1 MARDYAKRPNKKRKS
16 GGKSKKGTGGAV
28 WLLMGVVI
36 GLSLAI
42 VGYVKFEG
50 RLKAPAAL
58 VSVLSEPKAQ
68 QQKPPAALAQAK
80 PKFEFYSLLP
90 KMEVEVAH
98 PDNPPTPSLAG
109 TKPSLGTTTTIDAP
123 ALQKAR
129 FRLQLASFKQ
139 FSDADSLKAKLTLEG
154 FKLEIAAIT
163 LPSGEIWY
171 RVRTPVLSDR
181 NTALNL
187 QKKLQKQSVA
197 SIVVKA
203 EEG

>member
-16 GGKSKKGTGGAV
+16 GTKAKKGSGGPI

-42 VGYVKFEG
+42 FGYIKFEG
-50 RLKAPAAL
+50 RIQAPAALMAVLSETKAPQQKAPAAL
-58 VSVLSEPKAQ
+58 AHP
-68 QQKPPAALAQAK
+68 K
-80 PKFEFYSLLP
+80 PKYEFYSLLP
-90 KMEVEVAH
+90 KMEVDVAH
-98 PDNPPTPSLAG
+98 PETPKPSLA
-109 TKPSLGTTTTIDAP
+109 KPAETTP
-123 ALQKAR
+123 AQKAK

-154 FKLEIAAIT
+154 YKLEIAAIT

-181 NTALNL
+181 NTAVNL

-197 SIVVKA
+197 SIVIKA
-203 EEG
+203 DEG

>member
-16 GGKSKKGTGGAV
+16 GGKSKKGSGGAL

-50 RLKAPAAL
+50 RIKAPAAL
-58 VSVLSEPKAQ
+58 VSVLAETKAT
-68 QQKPPAALAQAK
+68 QQKTPAALAQAK

-98 PDNPPTPSLAG
+98 QANAKPGLA
-109 TKPSLGTTTTIDAP
+109 TTLEAP
-123 ALQKAR
+123 ALQKAK

-154 FKLEIAAIT
+154 YKLEIAAIT

>member
-1 MARDYAKRPNKKRKS
+1 MARDYAKRPNKKRKP
-16 GGKSKKGTGGAV
+16 GGKSKKGSGGAI

-50 RLKAPAAL
+50 RIKAPEALVAVLQPKAPQQKAPA
-58 VSVLSEPKAQ
+58 VLAHP
-68 QQKPPAALAQAK
+68 K

-98 PDNPPTPSLAG
+98 QAAAS
-109 TKPSLGTTTTIDAP
+109 KPSLSPP
-123 ALQKAR
+123 AETPTLQRAK

-171 RVRTPVLSDR
+171 RVRTPVLNDR
-181 NTALNL
+181 STALNL

-203 EEG
+203 DES

>member
-16 GGKSKKGTGGAV
+16 KGKSNKGAGGAV

-36 GLSLAI
+36 GLSLAV
-42 VGYVKFEG
+42 VGYIKFNGHIKTPEV
-50 RLKAPAAL
+50 LA
-58 VSVLSEPKAQ
+58 SVLSDHKTS
-68 QQKPPAALAQAK
+68 QQKPPAHMAQAK

-98 PDNPPTPSLAG
+98 PNNPPAALP
-109 TKPSLGTTTTIDAP
+109 DNP
-123 ALQKAR
+123 ALQKAK

-163 LPSGEIWY
+163 LPTGEIWY
-171 RVRTPVLSDR
+171 RVRTPVLNDR

-197 SIVVKA
+197 SIVIKA
-203 EEG
+203 DEG

>member
-16 GGKSKKGTGGAV
+16 RGKSKKGAGGAA

-36 GLSLAI
+36 GLSLALI
-42 VGYVKFEG
+42 SYIKFQG
-50 RLKAPAAL
+50 RIKAPAAL
-58 VSVLSEPKAQ
+58 VSVLEETKTP
-68 QQKPPAALAQAK
+68 QQKPPAATHAAK

-98 PDNPPTPSLAG
+98 PNNTHPTS
-109 TKPSLGTTTTIDAP
+109 TTTSTST
-123 ALQKAR
+123 ALEKAK

-139 FSDADSLKAKLTLEG
+139 FSDADSLKAKLALEG

-163 LPSGEIWY
+163 LPPGEVWY
-171 RVRTPVLSDR
+171 RVRTPVLNDR

-187 QKKLQKQSVA
+187 QKKLQKQAVP

-203 EEG
+203 DEG

>member
-1 MARDYAKRPNKKRKS
+1 MARDYAKRPNKKRKTGS
-16 GGKSKKGTGGAV
+16 KSKKGSGGAV

-50 RLKAPAAL
+50 RIKAPEALVAVLQPKAPQQKAPA
-58 VSVLSEPKAQ
+58 V
-68 QQKPPAALAQAK
+68 LAQAK

-98 PDNPPTPSLAG
+98 QATA
-109 TKPSLGTTTTIDAP
+109 KPSLSTPIETP
-123 ALQKAR
+123 ALQKVK

-154 FKLEIAAIT
+154 YKLEIAAIT

-171 RVRTPVLSDR
+171 RVRTPVLNDR
-181 NTALNL
+181 STALNL

-203 EEG
+203 DEG